1 MGMNIKNE
9 QACRLAKQLAKLTGE
24 SLTTAVTEAVRE
36 RLARLRGERDIDR
49 AEVCS
54 RSGEIVRLISKNH
67 SERSIMPSCST
78 MSTDSRN
85 DCRYL
90 RDHCHPSG

>member
-36 RLARLRGERDIDR
+36 RLARLRDERDIDR
-49 AEVCS
+49 AE
-54 RSGEIVRLISKNH
+54 RLLAIG
-67 SERSIMPSCST
+67 R
-78 MSTDSRN
+78 
-85 DCRYL
+85 DCAAHLKKPFRTV
-90 RDHCHPSG
+90 DHAELLYNEHGLPK